1 MLNINFYYLVQCL
14 SFSFSSGYKQ
24 NQMNHFNNDLNPA
37 LALLAD
43 WIISSGNTRLAVD
56 MLSVY
61 LEKLDR
67 EDVVDII
74 QRAQGQ

>member
-1 MLNINFYYLVQCL
+1 
-14 SFSFSSGYKQ
+14 
-24 NQMNHFNNDLNPA
+24 MNHFNNDLNPA